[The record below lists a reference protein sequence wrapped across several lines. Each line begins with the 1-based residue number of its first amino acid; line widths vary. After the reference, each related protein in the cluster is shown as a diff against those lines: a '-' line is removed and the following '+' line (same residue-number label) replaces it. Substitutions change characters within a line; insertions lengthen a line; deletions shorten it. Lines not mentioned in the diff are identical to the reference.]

1 MTKKGRN
8 ILLAA
13 AAVLAVAGLFT
24 AFGQKE
30 TEKTVITASANNWD
44 SQNLHNAI
52 AKLVVEH
59 AYDGY
64 EFGTSAASSTMNW
77 QSLLAGEVDLDIE
90 SWTFNVPSYPDDIAR
105 GDIVDLGTLVPDSK
119 QGLYVPR
126 YVIEGDPA
134 RGIKALAS
142 GLKSVA
148 DLVKYWQVFPDD
160 EKAGRGRIYGS
171 LPGWMADEI
180 LYKKYEAYGLNKHY
194 EYVRLGDESTL
205 FASLTSAYNQ
215 GLPWVGYCYEPTAVT
230 GRLDLVLLDDRPY
243 DAALYLKGECA
254 FPDQELKIV
263 ASKKFL
269 TKAPELA
276 EFFKKYKTGSSL
288 ISKALAHL
296 DETQDGIDQTAV
308 CLLKGNDE
316 LLEQWL
322 PAENAKKLRDYLKTL
337 D

>member
-30 TEKTVITASANNWD
+30 TAKTVITASANNWD

-105 GDIVDLGTLVPDSK
+105 GDIVDLGTLVPDSR

-126 YVIEGDPA
+126 YVD
-134 RGIKALAS
+134 
-142 GLKSVA
+142 
-148 DLVKYWQVFPDD
+148 
-160 EKAGRGRIYGS
+160 RGRPRPRHQSAGS
-171 LPGWMADEI
+171 GAKERRGPRKI
-180 LYKKYEAYGLNKHY
+180 LAGLS
-194 EYVRLGDESTL
+194 R
-205 FASLTSAYNQ
+205 
-215 GLPWVGYCYEPTAVT
+215 
-230 GRLDLVLLDDRPY
+230 
-243 DAALYLKGECA
+243 
-254 FPDQELKIV
+254 
-263 ASKKFL
+263 
-269 TKAPELA
+269 
-276 EFFKKYKTGSSL
+276 
-288 ISKALAHL
+288 
-296 DETQDGIDQTAV
+296 
-308 CLLKGNDE
+308 
-316 LLEQWL
+316 
-322 PAENAKKLRDYLKTL
+322 
-337 D
+337 